1 MDERCNSRDD
11 DCDGT
16 TDEATPMGE
25 APLCA
30 GAPHAVGV
38 CQQGECVLRCDC
50 GRADADGLVANGCE
64 RGCDLRC
71 ISGATPAQWR
81 PVNDAL
87 GPVAAP
93 PMRISDIF
101 SVDFANAQFA
111 VLEGDQS
118 RVWAIDRMDAS
129 AALFNERGSG
139 LQPRGLIDRA
149 GTLLIASLRTNAG
162 RVRAQI
168 SANDGRD
175 EVSEQASGPPAL
187 TLRADP
193 ELLYVAGSG
202 ILKRVSGEDLSRG
215 DIGAAVH
222 LGNGWRP
229 SEIVALNHLGTL
241 HVVGAE
247 ATGLLRHAIVTGPV
261 GSPTVNT
268 FEAST
273 PVADLGDRPVLCDGA
288 QATSAGLTTADGDG
302 QQFVYACVDAMTS
315 QVVINAGGLANGE
328 IVFHGWRVVPGLD
341 DPESV
346 WALLTASGPQLIAR
360 VDGAQTGVFFD
371 EALEETA
378 RVSLPEMALIRPSR
392 DPDGVLRLGWAN
404 AGLMDWTP
412 GEACPL

>member
-1 MDERCNSRDD
+1 
-11 DCDGT
+11 
-16 TDEATPMGE
+16 
-25 APLCA
+25 
-30 GAPHAVGV
+30 
-38 CQQGECVLRCDC
+38 
-50 GRADADGLVANGCE
+50 
-64 RGCDLRC
+64 
-71 ISGATPAQWR
+71 
-81 PVNDAL
+81 
-87 GPVAAP
+87 
-93 PMRISDIF
+93 
-101 SVDFANAQFA
+101 
-111 VLEGDQS
+111 
-118 RVWAIDRMDAS
+118 
-129 AALFNERGSG
+129 
-139 LQPRGLIDRA
+139 
-149 GTLLIASLRTNAG
+149 
-162 RVRAQI
+162 
-168 SANDGRD
+168 
-175 EVSEQASGPPAL
+175 
-187 TLRADP
+187 LRADP

-261 GSPTVNT
+261 GSPTVDT

-288 QATSAGLTTADGDG
+288 QATSTGLTTADGDG

-315 QVVINAGGLANGE
+315 QVVINAGGLVNGE

-360 VDGAQTGVFFD
+360 VDGAQTAVFFD